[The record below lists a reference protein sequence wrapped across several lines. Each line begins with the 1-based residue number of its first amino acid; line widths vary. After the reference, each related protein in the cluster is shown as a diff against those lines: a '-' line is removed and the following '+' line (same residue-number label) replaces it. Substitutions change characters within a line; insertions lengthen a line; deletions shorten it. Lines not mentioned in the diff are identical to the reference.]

1 MVNYSFLTEK
11 SKEGAL
17 LDLKADIVRVLI
29 KNNGTSW
36 ETDLVQ
42 DLKSF
47 RELTDRSREIEKT
60 EVKNAL
66 DELSESNLLRIED
79 RLRASRNGSKED
91 SLINLEDL
99 EDARTTFSN
108 DDKLREY
115 DKAISEIYFE
125 GN

>member
-79 RLRASRNGSKED
+79 RLRASRSGSKED